1 MAEASS
7 RPAGEGSERSAAA
20 CYGRREITG
29 AEGPASVVSKQTGR
43 KQLRIVLVLMR
54 QQWRAG
60 EGKKKK
66 KAAPIAANKVT
77 VTITRRGLAK
87 ADEESLPCGA
97 QVCR

>member
-66 KAAPIAANKVT
+66 KSS
-77 VTITRRGLAK
+77 
-87 ADEESLPCGA
+87 ADSRKQSDRYNNTEGISEGG
-97 QVCR
+97 